1 MSPLYLEKSNEV
13 ILTVLF
19 ILLLL
24 LLLLLLLML
33 CAPSLHRVRLASET
47 DLPGTVE
54 SVDRGSASVVVKI
67 SSRACSV
74 PGQSSQCFSVCAAW
88 PHLVLSI
95 NTVCKHEG
103 FSCCYYY
110 TVSQKNKTTVV
121 HNFPKC

>member
-1 MSPLYLEKSNEV
+1 MSPLYLEKSNDV

-24 LLLLLLLML
+24 WLLLLTV
-33 CAPSLHRVRLASET
+33 CAPSIHSAT
-47 DLPGTVE
+47 DLPGTAE

-88 PHLVLSI
+88 SHLVLSI
-95 NTVCKHEG
+95 NTVCMHEG

-110 TVSQKNKTTVV
+110 TVSKKKQDNCW
-121 HNFPKC
+121 PQLLAKC